1 MSTRKISL
9 SALLFLVVY
18 VLQEAFVTQLHIVG
32 GGFSLFLIFALLWAA
47 LSTPDIGA
55 LTGFA
60 AGFLIDLSQSTSG
73 ALGQWTFVLILV
85 GIGISYLGLG
95 YENVRMNPFTIT
107 LLVTASVVVAR
118 VLYVLISLLLGQEV
132 GKFTSILTS
141 LLIGALW
148 SAAIV
153 PILMPLVARAY
164 DFIDDSRH
172 RL

>member
-9 SALLFLVVY
+9 SALLFLLVY
-18 VLQEAFVTQLHIVG
+18 ILQEAFITQLHVAG

-47 LSTPDIGA
+47 LSSPDIGA
-55 LTGFA
+55 LTGFI

-73 ALGQWTFVLILV
+73 AVGQWTFVLILV
-85 GIGISYLGLG
+85 GFGISYLGLG

-107 LLVTASVVVAR
+107 LLVTGSVVVAR
-118 VLYVLISLLLGQEV
+118 ILYALLSLLLGEEV
-132 GKFTSILTS
+132 GSLASILTS

-153 PILMPLVARAY
+153 PILMPLVAKAY

>member
-9 SALLFLVVY
+9 SALLFLIVY
-18 VLQEAFVTQLHIVG
+18 VVQEALVPQLHIAG

-55 LTGFA
+55 LTGFV
-60 AGFLIDLSQSTSG
+60 AGFFIDLSQSTNG
-73 ALGQWTFVLILV
+73 AVGQWTFVLILV
-85 GIGISYLGLG
+85 GFGISYLGLG

-107 LLVTASVVVAR
+107 LLVTSSVVVAR
-118 VLYVLISLLLGQEV
+118 AMYVLLSLLLGEEV
-132 GKFTSILTS
+132 GSFISITTS
-141 LLIGALW
+141 LFIGALW

>member
-9 SALLFLVVY
+9 SALLFLTVY
-18 VLQEAFVTQLHIVG
+18 IVQEAFVTQMRISG

-55 LTGFA
+55 LTGFV
-60 AGFLIDLSQSTSG
+60 AGLLIDLSQSTNG
-73 ALGQWTFVLILV
+73 AVGQWTFVLILV
-85 GIGISYLGLG
+85 GFGISYLGLG

-107 LLVTASVVVAR
+107 LLVTSSVVVAR
-118 VLYVLISLLLGQEV
+118 LLYVLLSLLLGEDV
-132 GKFTSILTS
+132 GGFVSIVTS

-153 PILMPLVARAY
+153 PILMPLVAKAY

-172 RL
+172 RI

>member
-9 SALLFLVVY
+9 SALLFLIVY
-18 VLQEAFVTQLHIVG
+18 VIQEAFITQFHIAG

-47 LSTPDIGA
+47 LSSPDVGA

-60 AGFLIDLSQSTSG
+60 AGFLIDLSQSTPG
-73 ALGQWTFVLILV
+73 AVGQWTFVLILV
-85 GIGISYLGLG
+85 GFGVSYLGLG

-107 LLVTASVVVAR
+107 FLVTVSVVVAR
-118 VLYVLISLLLGQEV
+118 IFYLLLSLLLGEEV
-132 GKFTSILTS
+132 GSFTSIITS

-148 SAAIV
+148 SAAVV
-153 PILMPLVARAY
+153 PMMMPLVAKAY
-164 DFIDDSRH
+164 DFIDDSRS

>member
-9 SALLFLVVY
+9 SALLFLLVY
-18 VLQEAFVTQLHIVG
+18 ILQEAFITQLHIAG

-47 LSTPDIGA
+47 LSSPDIGA
-55 LTGFA
+55 LTGFV

-73 ALGQWTFVLILV
+73 AVGQWTFVLILV
-85 GIGISYLGLG
+85 GFGISYLGLG

-107 LLVTASVVVAR
+107 LLVTGSVVVAR
-118 VLYVLISLLLGQEV
+118 ILYALLSLLLGEEV
-132 GKFTSILTS
+132 GSLASILTS

-153 PILMPLVARAY
+153 PILMPLVAKAY
-164 DFIDDSRH
+164 DYIDDSRH

>member
-1 MSTRKISL
+1 MTTRKISL

-18 VLQEAFVTQLHIVG
+18 ILQEAFITQLHVAG
-32 GGFSLFLIFALLWAA
+32 GGFSLFLVFALLWAA
-47 LSTPDIGA
+47 LSSPDIGA
-55 LTGFA
+55 LTGFV

-73 ALGQWTFVLILV
+73 AVGQWTFVLILV
-85 GIGISYLGLG
+85 GFGISYLGLG

-107 LLVTASVVVAR
+107 LLVTSSVVVAR
-118 VLYVLISLLLGQEV
+118 ILYALLSLLLGEEV
-132 GKFTSILTS
+132 GSLASILTS

-153 PILMPLVARAY
+153 PILMPLVAKAY

>member
-9 SALLFLVVY
+9 SALLFLFVY
-18 VLQEAFVTQLHIVG
+18 VLQEAFITQFHIGG

-47 LSTPDIGA
+47 LSSPDVGA

-73 ALGQWTFVLILV
+73 AVGQWTFVLILV
-85 GIGISYLGLG
+85 GFGVSYLGLG

-107 LLVTASVVVAR
+107 FLVTMSVVVAR
-118 VLYVLISLLLGQEV
+118 ILYLLLSLLLGEEV
-132 GKFTSILTS
+132 GSFTSIVTS

-148 SAAIV
+148 SAAVV
-153 PILMPLVARAY
+153 PMSMPLVAKAY
-164 DFIDDSRH
+164 DFIDDSRS

>member
-9 SALLFLVVY
+9 SALLFLIVY
-18 VLQEAFVTQLHIVG
+18 VIQEAFITQFHIAG

-47 LSTPDIGA
+47 LSSPDVGA

-60 AGFLIDLSQSTSG
+60 AGFLIDLSQSTPG
-73 ALGQWTFVLILV
+73 AVGQWTFVLILV
-85 GIGISYLGLG
+85 GFGVSYLGLG

-107 LLVTASVVVAR
+107 FLVSVSVVVAR
-118 VLYVLISLLLGQEV
+118 ILYLLLSLLLGEEV
-132 GKFTSILTS
+132 GSFTSIITS

-148 SAAIV
+148 SAAVV
-153 PILMPLVARAY
+153 PMMMPLVAKAY
-164 DFIDDSRH
+164 DFIDDSRS